1 MKLSQLEYFIVVA
14 EELHFGRAAQRLHR
28 SQPPVS
34 RQIRLLEEE
43 LGVELFS
50 RNTQSVTLTRAGRI
64 FLKEVRPALAQI
76 SHAVD
81 AAKRAA
87 TGHIGVLAIGMTGS
101 IMFGMLPRILTEFR
115 RRYPEVMLDL
125 ILASKADQLSAIK
138 ERRLMVGLV
147 RSLSHDAELCHE
159 PLLDEPLV
167 VAMGPSNALAARA
180 QIQLADLASQDF
192 ILYRGQS
199 QVSVAD
205 QIVNACHEAG
215 FSPRIVQETDDM
227 QSAAALA
234 VLGVGITL
242 VASSLQQ
249 LGLPEL
255 VCRPVLAGTAP
266 LTIRLYAVYRRN
278 DTSPELAAF
287 LQLAR
292 NMCHAPDADQTYA
305 RPADNNATV
314 SRPGSPPR

>member
-50 RNTQSVTLTRAGRI
+50 RNTQSVSLTRAGRV
-64 FLKEVRPALAQI
+64 FLKEVLPALAQI
-76 SHAVD
+76 NHAVD

-87 TGHIGVLAIGMTGS
+87 SGQIGVLAIGMTGS
-101 IMFGMLPRILTEFR
+101 IMFGILPRILTEVR
-115 RRYPEVMLDL
+115 RRYPEVVLNL
-125 ILASKADQLSAIK
+125 SLAAKAEQLTALK

-147 RSLSHDAELCHE
+147 RSLSHDAELEHE

-167 VAMGPSNALAARA
+167 VAMGPSNPLAAHA
-180 QIQLADLASQDF
+180 QLQLADLATQDF

-199 QVSVAD
+199 QTSVAD

-242 VASSLQQ
+242 VATSLQQ
-249 LGLPEL
+249 LGLPQL
-255 VCRPVLAGTAP
+255 VCRPVFTGNAP
-266 LTIRLYAVYRRN
+266 LTIRLYAVYRRD

-292 NMCHAPDADQTYA
+292 SMCKAPQ
-305 RPADNNATV
+305 
-314 SRPGSPPR
+314 SQSPERSP